1 MVTVSRSA
9 KSDVLTVADV
19 LEVEEVQ
26 AAHPRVL
33 AGRNRLHRA
42 VRWVHISDVP
52 DAAKYLRGGELL
64 LTTGVGLPEDRNE
77 LAGYVRELAEAGVS
91 GVGIELVRRFHEMPR
106 ELIDAADRWDVPLIA
121 LEKEVQ
127 FVAITEAVH
136 AQILDRQLAK
146 LRVQESVRHAFQA
159 LPPGASPREVVRKM
173 SELARCPVIFEGLTH
188 RPLAVDARTVSLEE
202 LLVGW
207 ETRSRRL
214 DAGHSDWLVAAVEPG
229 GQPCGRVVL
238 LAERTPGVLHR
249 AVLETGATMLAIGWL
264 LAGTPASLE
273 RAAHRELVDDI
284 VNARC
289 RSMNEVYVRAHS
301 LGVAFRSQR
310 LAVLAVRSAPPYCHE
325 KAVLQAIE
333 WTRTVGLAGQL
344 RDDFVCALVAV
355 PSDETPAARVASIS
369 AELRHGYAGPPE
381 SLALGAA
388 FLEDDATLDT
398 LVRAIS
404 EADEAARSML
414 GSGDERV
421 ATIHDIELRGLL
433 RLLQDDARVQRFV
446 DQQLRPIW
454 THDAQHGTF
463 LLDTLAAFLDCA
475 GNKSAAAAR
484 AHRSRAA
491 FYHSLDRLA
500 AVLGRD
506 LEVPEVRLALHVAL
520 LASQVG
526 VRPESP
532 PPQPSR
538 NRRQRTN

>member
-344 RDDFVCALVAV
+344 RDDFVCAL
-355 PSDETPAARVASIS
+355 
-369 AELRHGYAGPPE
+369 
-381 SLALGAA
+381 GAA

-454 THDAQHGTF
+454 THDAQHGTY